1 MADALSGGRS
11 LLRCQSDIEKD
22 IESSDIGES
31 EENALVLE
39 GYIEKIIYR
48 NDENGYTVLSVVI
61 NEDIDETEVM
71 VGYVEGATEGLYI
84 RADGEWVDH
93 KLYEQQFKISAYE
106 LHMPQDVDSMEKYL
120 SSGAIKGVGQVL
132 AKMIVKRFKTD
143 TFRIIEYEPERL
155 AEIKGI
161 SERKAREIGVQYHES
176 QDIRQAMMFLGK
188 YGINAHLAVKIYNE
202 YGNKMYKVLEEN
214 PYQLA
219 DDIQGVGFKIA
230 DEIARNAGI
239 GLDSEFRVR
248 AAILY
253 TLSQAGTLG
262 HTYLPEELLVR
273 KVDSFLVPEGGDPF
287 AYSYEEAIRHQ
298 LTTLLVEHKIV
309 VKDMNGIHAVYGS
322 KQYHIEL
329 DVARLLHD
337 LKLTYPVKEA
347 EVLTR
352 VEQIQRQSR
361 IALDDQQKRAV
372 MLAASSGL
380 LIITGGPG
388 TGKTTVINAIIDYYE
403 QEGLNL
409 LLAAPT
415 GRAAKR
421 MTEATGYQAQTIHR
435 LLEFSG
441 GADQENDGTRSHFER
456 NALNPLEADVV
467 IIDEMSMVDIYLAH
481 ALFQAV
487 VPGTHLILVGD
498 VDQLPSVG
506 PGNVLKDIIH
516 SECFSVITLS
526 TIYRQE
532 EGSDIITNAHKIL
545 RGEYPDMTNQSRD
558 FFLLPRRT
566 PREVIEEVGV
576 LTSAKIPKYVNS
588 KPYEVQVLTPMRLGD
603 LGVENLNKELQNIL
617 NPPASDKKEHEAHNI
632 RFREGDK
639 VMQIKNDYDLE
650 WVVYDPSGNHVMDKG
665 TGVFNGDLGIIQ
677 EIDDYTEQVKVLMD
691 DRTVRYDYKLLE
703 ELELA
708 YAITIHK
715 SQGNEYPAVILPL
728 LSGPRVLLHRN
739 LLYTAITRAKQCVV
753 IVGNGY
759 KIHEM
764 VDNVDEQKRYSG
776 LEWALRDFGNQGVE
790 DDI

>member
-1 MADALSGGRS
+1 M
-11 LLRCQSDIEKD
+11 
-22 IESSDIGES
+22 
-31 EENALVLE
+31 VLE

-48 NDENGYTVLSVVI
+48 NEENGYTVLSVVI

-71 VGYVEGATEGLYI
+71 IGYVEGATEGLYI
-84 RADGEWVDH
+84 RAEGEMVDH

-132 AKMIVKRFKTD
+132 AKMIVKKFKAD

-161 SERKAREIGVQYHES
+161 SERKAREIGLQYHES

-188 YGINAHLAVKIYNE
+188 YGINAHLAVRIYQE

-219 DDIQGVGFKIA
+219 DDIQGIGFKIA

-253 TLSQAGTLG
+253 TLSQAGNLG
-262 HTYLPEELLVR
+262 HTYLPEELLIR

-287 AYSYEEAIRHQ
+287 AYSYEEAIRHE
-298 LTTLLVEHKIV
+298 LTTLLIEHKIV
-309 VKDMNGIHAVYGS
+309 VKDIEGTHAVYGN

-329 DVARLLHD
+329 DAARLLHD
-337 LKLTYPVKEA
+337 LNLTYHIKE
-347 EVLTR
+347 EELR
-352 VEQIQRQSR
+352 SRLDRLQKQSR
-361 IALDDQQKRAV
+361 IELNEQQTHAV
-372 MLAASSGL
+372 IQAAVSGL
-380 LIITGGPG
+380 LVITGGPG

-441 GADQENDGTRSHFER
+441 GADQEETRTHFER
-456 NALNPLEADVV
+456 NAMNPLDADVV

-516 SECFSVITLS
+516 SDCFPVITLS

-545 RGEYPDMTNQSRD
+545 RGEYPDMTNDSKD
-558 FFLLPRRT
+558 FFLRPRRSS
-566 PREVIEEVGV
+566 REVIDEVGV
-576 LTSAKIPKYVNS
+576 LASSKIPKYVNA
-588 KPYEVQVLTPMRLGD
+588 KPYEVQVLTPMRQGD

-617 NPPASDKKEHEAHNI
+617 NPPSGSKKEHEAHNI

-650 WVVYDPSGNHVMDKG
+650 WTVYDPSGHHVIDKG
-665 TGVFNGDLGIIQ
+665 AGVFNGDLGVIQ
-677 EIDDYTEQVKVLMD
+677 EIDDYTEQITVLMD
-691 DRTVRYDYKLLE
+691 DRTVKYDYKLLE

-715 SQGNEYPAVILPL
+715 SQGNEYPAVILPI

-739 LLYTAITRAKQCVV
+739 LLYTAITRAKQCVI

-776 LEWALRDFGNQGVE
+776 LEWALRDLQKRDNNIE
-790 DDI
+790 RNEYS

>member
-1 MADALSGGRS
+1 M
-11 LLRCQSDIEKD
+11 
-22 IESSDIGES
+22 
-31 EENALVLE
+31 VLE
-39 GYIEKIIYR
+39 GYIEKIIFR

-61 NEDIDETEVM
+61 DEDNDETEVM
-71 VGYVEGATEGLYI
+71 IGYVEGATEGLYI
-84 RADGEWVDH
+84 RAEGEMVDH
-93 KLYEQQFKISAYE
+93 KMYEQQFKISAYE
-106 LHMPQDVDSMEKYL
+106 LHMPEDVDSMERYL
-120 SSGAIKGVGQVL
+120 SSGAIKGIGQVL
-132 AKMIVKRFKTD
+132 AKLIVKKFKAD
-143 TFRIIEYEPERL
+143 TFRIIEFEPERL

-161 SERKAREIGVQYHES
+161 SERKAREIGIQYHES
-176 QDIRQAMMFLGK
+176 QDVRQAMMFLGK

-239 GLDSEFRVR
+239 GLDSEFRIR

-253 TLSQAGTLG
+253 TLSQAGSLG
-262 HTYLPEELLVR
+262 HTFLPEDMLVR

-287 AYSYEEAIRHQ
+287 AYSYTESIRHE
-298 LTTLLVEHKIV
+298 LTTLQLERKLII
-309 VKDMNGIHAVYGS
+309 KEIDGIHAVYGS

-337 LKLTYPVKEA
+337 LNLTYSVTEPEVKETI
-347 EVLTR
+347 EKI
-352 VEQIQRQSR
+352 ERQSELT
-361 IALDDQQKRAV
+361 LDDKQRNAV
-372 MLAASSGL
+372 AMAASSGFL
-380 LIITGGPG
+380 VITGGPG
-388 TGKTTVINAIIDYYE
+388 TGKTTVINAIIKYYE
-403 QEGLNL
+403 QEGLDIM
-409 LLAAPT
+409 LAAPT

-421 MTEATGYQAQTIHR
+421 MTETTGYQAQTIHR
-435 LLEFSG
+435 LLEVTG
-441 GADQENDGTRSHFER
+441 GVDDENHAGYHFER
-456 NALNPLEADVV
+456 NALNPLETDVV

-481 ALFQAV
+481 ALLQAI

-532 EGSDIITNAHKIL
+532 EDSDIILNAHKIL
-545 RGEYPDMTNQSRD
+545 RGEYPNMTNKSKD
-558 FFLLPRRT
+558 FFLLPRPGVRG
-566 PREVIEEVGV
+566 VIDEVGALASV
-576 LTSAKIPKYVNS
+576 KMPNYVHA
-588 KPYEVQVLTPMRLGD
+588 KPYEVQVLTPMRQGD
-603 LGVENLNKELQNIL
+603 LGVENLNLELQKIL
-617 NPPASDKKEHEAHNI
+617 NPPAPNKKEHEAHNM

-639 VMQIKNDYDLE
+639 VMQVKNNYDLE
-650 WVVYDPSGNHVMDKG
+650 WVIYDNSGMFAREKG
-665 TGVFNGDLGIIQ
+665 MGVFNGDMGIIQ
-677 EIDDYTEQVKVLMD
+677 EIDDYTETIKVLMD
-691 DRTVRYDYKLLE
+691 DRTVKYDYKLLD

-715 SQGNEYPAVILPL
+715 SQGNEYPAVILPI
-728 LSGPRVLLHRN
+728 LSGPKVLMHRN

-759 KIHEM
+759 KVHEM

-776 LEWALRDFGNQGVE
+776 LEWAIRDLLTGQE
-790 DDI
+790 